1 MASPLTAAIATA
13 WIREGAAE
21 RLLAA
26 IRAEAAER
34 QAIARAILPQAQG
47 EADGIHLWLDLPD
60 HWPGERLR
68 EVAHRRG
75 LSLVTADAFAAG
87 QVHPNGLRISL
98 GGPAKQSVLAEALR
112 GVAVILAARPD
123 DTRLVV

>member
-1 MASPLTAAIATA
+1 MSA
-13 WIREGAAE
+13 
-21 RLLAA
+21 RLPKRVSAA